1 MARLGEIQTRSGDTE
16 MKQVMQYV
24 QQLEEQVR
32 YALQN
37 LDGENLISGAVGEKQ
52 LSGTVQ
58 GSIQAANEAAQ
69 EAKEAARRTGAAVN
83 RIAAEIAT
91 KATKADG
98 SLPFRVYIGTERP
111 AGGGIL
117 WIRPG
122 EEENG
127 AMKCDTYYIE
137 EEETT

>member
-24 QQLEEQVR
+24 QQLEEQLR

-83 RIAAEIAT
+83 RIAAEAAT
-91 KATKADG
+91 KMDG
-98 SLPFRVYIGTERP
+98 SLPFRVYVGEDRP

-117 WIRPG
+117 WFKPG
-122 EEENG
+122 EEEDG
-127 AMKCDTYYIE
+127 ALKCDTYYIE
-137 EEETT
+137 EEQTT